1 MGDKEGAGLL
11 LPITAAIGLDT
22 EDCTGLKAEVD
33 NEGAKTALFSVMW
46 EAEVVK
52 LEDNTALFSVGW
64 DVVITL

>member
-33 NEGAKTALFSVMW
+33 NEGAKTALFSVM
-46 EAEVVK
+46 
-52 LEDNTALFSVGW
+52 
-64 DVVITL
+64 